1 MRVDPSTQTPIA
13 IPADP
18 HKQTTTRRTQKMQV
32 TLLCCILVNAL
43 TLWTAAQAELLQPP
57 AKLEQNPCTNKV
69 NCRECI
75 QTQNCG
81 WCMKPDYGDLPR
93 CFLHTPNKEVCPEE
107 FQWMPGTSER
117 ILINK
122 DLTKAISSGGA
133 AWTGGGQFIGQEGS
147 VHQSGSSGSYSASSS
162 SSSYGSSSISG
173 SSSSSG
179 FSASAGSQS
188 AYGSAAMGAS
198 AAGGEIVQIKPQR
211 VSLKLRISKWT

>member
-1 MRVDPSTQTPIA
+1 
-13 IPADP
+13 
-18 HKQTTTRRTQKMQV
+18 
-32 TLLCCILVNAL
+32 
-43 TLWTAAQAELLQPP
+43 
-57 AKLEQNPCTNKV
+57 
-69 NCRECI
+69 
-75 QTQNCG
+75 
-81 WCMKPDYGDLPR
+81 MKPDYGDLPR

-133 AWTGGGQFIGQEGS
+133 AWSGGGQFIGQEGS
-147 VHQSGSSGSYSASSS
+147 VHQSGSSSGSYSASSS
-162 SSSYGSSSISG
+162 SSSFGSSSISG

-211 VSLKLRISKWT
+211 VGLKLRISKWT